1 MLQAWAAVMAAVGA
15 AMRRGRSRQDRSQRE
30 GQASSVPILR
40 IHLPALACS
49 GLACSIALLLLASV
63 LSSADA
69 LAFAGNAPGHLQ
81 CEGMQQPLGIDINH
95 PRLSWQLEDSRRGAR
110 QTAYQ
115 VRVGSSAEF
124 LAEDHADVWDSGRVE
139 SDESV
144 NVSYQGPAVES
155 RRRYYWQVR
164 IWDSLGQP
172 SPYSQ
177 PSWWEMG
184 LLTAAE
190 WKAKWITRDMP
201 LERGDYESEPK
212 WIWAANDN
220 ALTRATPGKH
230 DFRFRFN
237 LARQPRAAT
246 LFITAKDNLAAWVN
260 GKPVVV
266 RSPMGN
272 FGRARDPWGYF
283 RVLAVGKLLHA
294 GANSLAAEAI
304 VQEDHERPPQ
314 AGFIAL
320 LRVEMADGKVER
332 FISGPDWKVGP
343 EQTGQAWVETG
354 YDDASW
360 PGAAV
365 VAEIGQAPLGT
376 PWPAQPVH
384 LLRRTF
390 SVAKSVRRARIY
402 STALG
407 TYQLYLNGQ
416 RVGNDILAPGWTDY
430 RKRIVYQVYDV
441 TAQVRSG
448 PNAIGAILGG
458 GWYADGLG
466 WLQTRYN
473 FGPPPVRLLVELEM
487 EYTDGSRDTVS
498 SDESWKAAQSPIL
511 ASEIYNGEAYD
522 ARREQSGWDQPSFSD
537 VRWGSVVVAPD
548 PPAPLVAQ
556 DFQPIRANQTLHAKT
571 VTQPKPGVYVF
582 DLGQNMVGW
591 ARLHVAGKAGTK
603 VQIRFGEVLKPSG
616 ELYTENLRTA
626 EATDSYV
633 LRGKGGETFEPHFTF
648 HGFRYVELT
657 GYPGTPSPEAVEG
670 IVFYTDAPFTLQFKT
685 ASETVNQLWSNILW
699 GQRGN
704 FLSVPTDCP
713 QRDERLGWMGD
724 AEVFWRTASFN
735 ANLAAFSHK
744 FSTDIRDAQSST
756 GAFTDVSPRVGPTG
770 DSVAGWADAGI
781 IIPWS
786 AYLQFRD
793 VRLLE
798 ENWAAMER
806 WMEHIAGANPNFLWL
821 KERGNDYGDW
831 LAIGSKTS
839 KDLIATA
846 YWAYDASLMM
856 RMAQVLDRPQ
866 EEQKYRE
873 VFEKIRA
880 AFNHEYVG
888 TDGTIGTGSQTS
900 YVLALHMNLL
910 SEALRA
916 RAVEKLVE
924 DIKAHDWHLTTGF
937 LGTPYLMIE
946 LSKSGHSDV
955 AYRLLLQTT
964 YPSWGYMIEHGA
976 TTMWERWNGDQMM
989 GDPSMNSYNHYA
1001 YGAVAEWLYRYA
1013 AGIDESAED
1022 PGFHRIVLHPQF
1034 DASLGETRA
1043 TYDSLYGPVTSNW
1056 KVEGST
1062 TTWEV
1067 VVPPNTTGLLHFPAD
1082 VSTRILEGGEDIRR
1096 SPALSLVL
1104 RDDHNAIFAA
1114 GAGSYRFTIER

>member
-1 MLQAWAAVMAAVGA
+1 
-15 AMRRGRSRQDRSQRE
+15 MRE
-30 GQASSVPILR
+30 
-40 IHLPALACS
+40 
-49 GLACSIALLLLASV
+49 
-63 LSSADA
+63 
-69 LAFAGNAPGHLQ
+69 
-81 CEGMQQPLGIDINH
+81 PLGIDISH
-95 PRLSWQLEDSRRGAR
+95 PRLSWQLHDSSRGAR
-110 QTAYQ
+110 QSAYEI
-115 VRVGSSAEF
+115 RVAGSSEA
-124 LAEDHADVWDSGRVE
+124 LAQDRADVWDSGRVE
-139 SDESV
+139 SDQSV
-144 NVSYQGPAVES
+144 NVSYGGPTVES

-164 IWDSLGQP
+164 VWNAQGQA

-184 LLTAAE
+184 LLSSQD

-212 WIWAANDN
+212 WIWAANDH
-220 ALTRATPGKH
+220 ALTNATPGKH

-237 LARQPRAAT
+237 LAQKPKDAT
-246 LFITAKDNLAAWVN
+246 LLITAKDNLAVWVN
-260 GKPVVV
+260 GQQVLVE
-266 RSPMGN
+266 SPMGN
-272 FGRARDPWGYF
+272 FGRVRDPWGYF
-283 RVLAVGKLLHA
+283 RVVPVGKLLNA

-304 VQEDHERPPQ
+304 VQKDRERPPQ

-320 LRVEMADGKVER
+320 LRVETADGKIER
-332 FISGPDWKVGP
+332 FISGPDWKTGP
-343 EQTGQAWVETG
+343 EQTGEAWVAKG
-354 YDDASW
+354 FDDSSW
-360 PGAAV
+360 PNAVV

-376 PWPAQPVH
+376 PWPAQPVN
-384 LLRRTF
+384 LLRRNF
-390 SVAKSVRRARIY
+390 SVAKTVRSARIY

-430 RKRIVYQVYDV
+430 RKRIVYQVYDA
-441 TAQVRSG
+441 TSQVKQG
-448 PNAIGAILGG
+448 ENAIGAILGG

-473 FGPPPVRLLVELEM
+473 FGPPPVRLLVQLEI
-487 EYTDGSRDTVS
+487 EYSDGTRDSVV
-498 SDESWKAAQSPIL
+498 SDESWKATQSPIL
-511 ASEIYNGEAYD
+511 GSEIYNGENYD
-522 ARREQSGWDQPSFSD
+522 ARLEQKGWDQAGFPD
-537 VRWGSVVVAPD
+537 ARWSAVVAAAE

-556 DFQPIRANQTLHAKT
+556 DFQPIRVNETLKPKS
-571 VTQPKPGVYVF
+571 VTNPTPGVYVF

-591 ARLHVAGKAGTK
+591 ARLHVTGKAGTK
-603 VQIRFGEVLKPSG
+603 VKIRFGEVLKSNG

-626 EATDSYV
+626 EATDTYILS
-633 LRGKGGETFEPHFTF
+633 GKGTEFFEPHFTF
-648 HGFRYVELT
+648 HGFRYIELT
-657 GYPGTPSPEAVEG
+657 GYPGTPSRDAVEG
-670 IVFYTDAPFTLQFKT
+670 IVFYTAAPFTIQFST
-685 ASETVNQLWSNILW
+685 GSPMVNQLWSNILW

-744 FSTDIRDAQSST
+744 FTTDIRDAQSAS

-770 DSVAGWADAGI
+770 DSVAGWADAGV

-793 VRLLE
+793 TRILD
-798 ENWAAMER
+798 ENWAAMEK
-806 WMEHIAGANPNFLWL
+806 WMDHIAGSNPNYLWL

-846 YWAYDASLMM
+846 FWAYDASIMM
-856 RMAQVLDRPQ
+856 RIARVLDRPS

-873 VFEKIRA
+873 VFQKIRA
-880 AFNHEYVG
+880 AFNQEYVKP
-888 TDGTIGTGSQTS
+888 DGTVGTGSQTS

-910 SEALRA
+910 SQSQRVIAA
-916 RAVEKLVE
+916 EKLVE

-946 LSKSGHSDV
+946 LSNSGHSDV

-964 YPSWGYMIEHGA
+964 YPSWGYMIDHGA

-1013 AGIDESAED
+1013 AGIDETAED
-1022 PGFHRIVLHPQF
+1022 PGFHRLVLHPQF
-1034 DASLGETRA
+1034 DATLGAARA
-1043 TYDSLYGPVTSNW
+1043 TYDSPYGAVTSNW
-1056 KVEGST
+1056 KADGNTISWDVIIPS
-1062 TTWEV
+1062 
-1067 VVPPNTTGLLHFPAD
+1067 NTTGLLYFPGD
-1082 VSTRILEGGEDIRR
+1082 VTTAILEDGKDIRQSTGISFVARDGR
-1096 SPALSLVL
+1096 S
-1104 RDDHNAIFAA
+1104 AIYQA
-1114 GAGSYRFTIER
+1114 GAGSYRFSIQP

>member
-1 MLQAWAAVMAAVGA
+1 MSNAQSTGVA
-15 AMRRGRSRQDRSQRE
+15 RFKTRTKT
-30 GQASSVPILR
+30 ILR
-40 IHLPALACS
+40 PVGKRTGHLFLALS
-49 GLACSIALLLLASV
+49 LLLVVSGPRSLFAFDG
-63 LSSADA
+63 DA
-69 LAFAGNAPGHLQ
+69 PDHLQ
-81 CEGMQQPLGIDINH
+81 CEGMQEPMGIDISH
-95 PRLSWQLEDSRRGAR
+95 PRLSWLLRDSRRGAR
-110 QTAYQ
+110 QSAYE
-115 VRVGSSAEF
+115 VRVASSPDA
-124 LAEDHADVWDSGRVE
+124 LAQEHVDVWDSGRVD
-139 SDESV
+139 SDQSV
-144 NVSYQGPAVES
+144 NVPYGGPAVES

-164 IWDSLGQP
+164 VWDAQGQA

-177 PSWWEMG
+177 PTWWEMG
-184 LLTAAE
+184 LLSSSD
-190 WKAKWITRDMP
+190 WKAKWITRDLP
-201 LERGDYESEPK
+201 LERGDYESGPK

-220 ALTRATPGKH
+220 ALTNATPGKH
-230 DFRFRFN
+230 DFRFGFN
-237 LARQPRAAT
+237 LARKPKDAT

-260 GKPVVV
+260 GKQVVV
-266 RSPMGN
+266 ESPMGK

-283 RVLAVGKLLHA
+283 RVIPVDKLLNA

-304 VQEDHERPPQ
+304 VQVDHERPPQ

-332 FISGPDWKVGP
+332 FISGPDWKTGP
-343 EQTGQAWVETG
+343 EQNGDAWVAQAF
-354 YDDASW
+354 DDSSW
-360 PGAAV
+360 TNAAV
-365 VAEIGQAPLGT
+365 VAEVGQAPLGT
-376 PWPAQPVH
+376 PWPAEPVD
-384 LLRRTF
+384 LLRRNF
-390 SVAKSVRRARIY
+390 SVAKTVRSARIY
-402 STALG
+402 SSALG

-441 TAQVRSG
+441 TSQVKQG
-448 PNAIGAILGG
+448 GNAIGAILGG

-466 WLQTRYN
+466 WLQTRFN
-473 FGPPPVRLLVELEM
+473 FGPPPVRLLLQLEI
-487 EYTDGSRDTVS
+487 EYSDGSRDSVL
-498 SDESWKAAQSPIL
+498 SDESWKATQSPIL
-511 ASEIYNGEAYD
+511 GSEIYNGENYD
-522 ARREQSGWDQPSFSD
+522 ARLEQKGWDQAEFAD
-537 VRWGSVVVAPD
+537 ARWGAVVVAAE

-556 DFQPIRANQTLHAKT
+556 DFQPIRVNETLKT
-571 VTQPKPGVYVF
+571 KSVTNPTPGVYVF

-591 ARLHVAGKAGTK
+591 ARLHITGKAGTK
-603 VQIRFGEVLKPSG
+603 VQIRFGEVLKPNG

-626 EATDSYV
+626 EATDTYTLS
-633 LRGKGGETFEPHFTF
+633 GKGTESFEPHFTF

-657 GYPGTPSPEAVEG
+657 GYPGKPSQDAVEG
-670 IVFYTDAPFTLQFKT
+670 IVFYTAAPFTIQFST
-685 ASETVNQLWSNILW
+685 GSPMVNQLWSNILW

-744 FSTDIRDAQSST
+744 FTTDIRDAQSAS

-770 DSVAGWADAGI
+770 DSVAGWADAGV

-793 VRLLE
+793 TRILQ
-798 ENWAAMER
+798 ENWAAMEK
-806 WMEHIAGANPNFLWL
+806 WMEHIAEANPNYLWL

-846 YWAYDASLMM
+846 YWAYDASIMM
-856 RMAQVLDRPQ
+856 RMAQVLDRPSD
-866 EEQKYRE
+866 EQKYKE

-880 AFNHEYVG
+880 AFNQEYVKP
-888 TDGTIGTGSQTS
+888 DGTVGTGSQTS

-910 SEALRA
+910 SQPRRA
-916 RAVEKLVE
+916 IAAEKLVE

-946 LSKSGHSDV
+946 LSNSGHSDV
-955 AYRLLLQTT
+955 AYKLLLQNT
-964 YPSWGYMIEHGA
+964 YPSWGYMIDHGA

-1013 AGIDESAED
+1013 AGIDETPED
-1022 PGFHRIVLHPQF
+1022 PGFHRLVLHPQF
-1034 DASLGETRA
+1034 DATLGAAKA
-1043 TYDSLYGPVTSNW
+1043 TYNSSYGPITSNW
-1056 KVEGST
+1056 KVDGNTIS
-1062 TTWEV
+1062 WEV
-1067 VVPPNTTGLLHFPAD
+1067 VIPPNATALLYLPGD
-1082 VSTRILEGGEDIRR
+1082 VTSTILEGGKDIRQGPGI
-1096 SPALSLVL
+1096 SFVL
-1104 RDDHNAIFAA
+1104 RDDRNAVYEA
-1114 GAGSYRFTIER
+1114 GAGSYTFKVRR